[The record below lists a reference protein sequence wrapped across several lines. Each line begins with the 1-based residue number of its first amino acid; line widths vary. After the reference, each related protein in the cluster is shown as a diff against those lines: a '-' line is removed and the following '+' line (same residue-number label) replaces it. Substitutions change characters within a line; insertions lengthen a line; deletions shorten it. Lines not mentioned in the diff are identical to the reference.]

1 MLNCDKYKRMHWK
14 TLHKSILIIMQT
26 FIVTRPEN
34 QNLTIWLPGSG
45 SGPVTGLVYRIL
57 YTEYSSWNMESTR
70 IIYVQKIKYHKIIS
84 WPYGRGVMWQ
94 KLKNAL
100 FFTILDFVEIIST

>member
-57 YTEYSSWNMESTR
+57 YTEFMEHG
-70 IIYVQKIKYHKIIS
+70 KY
-84 WPYGRGVMWQ
+84 
-94 KLKNAL
+94 
-100 FFTILDFVEIIST
+100 